1 MKKPIIPVI
10 LGQIVIDTVIHHYN
24 HKTKGVSENDFQ
36 KKLTIGGP
44 PTFTGSIG
52 FILSRLFSWIE
63 KPIIYAYSCHEANS
77 RLKSAGFENSLSKT
91 LILKPDCPHFRLI
104 YNKSKEKRTLLLDDP
119 PTEFNPNDFN
129 LKIKYSPI
137 VIVGSVFHEFDNQ
150 EIFSFLRDKFSYI
163 AFDPQGCFR
172 QNSTE
177 GRITYKHWWDSKII
191 NNTDCL
197 KISENEAQ
205 FLNLGENNVDIV
217 KRILETSISSV
228 LLTRGSRGAILGI
241 TYGNNNKIKVYNIPA
256 YPCQVLDETGAGDV
270 FLFSYAIHFYAHKDS
285 LSAVAFATSVSSLLI
300 EQNRFSWRFSRE
312 EIDTRQHYIKSRISV
327 LKS

>member
-1 MKKPIIPVI
+1 M
-10 LGQIVIDTVIHHYN
+10 IDTVIHHDN
-24 HKTKGVSENDFQ
+24 HRTKGVRENDSQ
-36 KKLTIGGP
+36 KNLTIGGP
-44 PTFTGSIG
+44 PTFTSSIG

-63 KPIIYAYSCHEANS
+63 KPILFAYSCPEANS
-77 RLKSAGFENSLSKT
+77 RLKSAGFDNSLSKNLT
-91 LILKPDCPHFRLI
+91 LKTNCPHFRLI

-129 LKIKYSPI
+129 WKLNYSPI

-177 GRITYKHWWDSKII
+177 GRITHKNWWDFKIVG
-191 NNTDCL
+191 NADCL
-197 KISENEAQ
+197 KISENEAK
-205 FLNLGENNVDIV
+205 FLNLGENNEERV

-228 LLTRGSRGAILGI
+228 LLTRGSKGTILGI
-241 TYGNNNKIKVYNIPA
+241 KYESYNKIKIYNIPA

-270 FLFSYAIHFYAHKDS
+270 FLFSYAIHFYAHKDA
-285 LSAVAFATSVSSLLI
+285 LSAIAFATSVSSLLI

-312 EIDTRQHYIKSRISV
+312 EIDTRQYYIKSRISE